1 MCVVSAVGDNWRDTF
16 PKKYP
21 NWEDVINHIPQFVP
35 NPTSVVKDA
44 DLEQIKADIASIRS
58 DMIELKKLLKAAI
71 EYDEKTGQRH
81 CETEDK
87 IALIKRVAD
96 AVGVD
101 LSDLHLE

>member
-21 NWEDVINHIPQFVP
+21 AWEDTVKYWPMVQ

-44 DLEQIKADIASIRS
+44 DLESIRAEIASIRS
-58 DMIELKKLLKAAI
+58 DMLELRKLLKAAI

-87 IALIKRVAD
+87 IALIKKVAD

-101 LSDLHLE
+101 LSDLNLE